1 MSTKI
6 KIGLCGAVIALAL
19 SFFCYTLG
27 YDKAQAEGE
36 SALEQLK
43 LAQAQAV
50 IDAQNK
56 VKLEYEIQIQNEE
69 WAIQKKYPWRARK
82 LDSASDLQMCK
93 TLIYN
98 SDLTDEEKKQ
108 EEAELIRKYQSQQ
121 NN

>member
-1 MSTKI
+1 MKHSKNI
-6 KIGLCGAVIALAL
+6 LIYVIVSILIITG
-19 SFFCYTLG
+19 SVFWY
-27 YDKAQAEGE
+27 
-36 SALEQLK
+36 
-43 LAQAQAV
+43 
-50 IDAQNK
+50 
-56 VKLEYEIQIQNEE
+56 EYEDSKQITDEMQIQNEE

>member
-1 MSTKI
+1 MKHSKNI
-6 KIGLCGAVIALAL
+6 LI
-19 SFFCYTLG
+19 Y
-27 YDKAQAEGE
+27 
-36 SALEQLK
+36 
-43 LAQAQAV
+43 V
-50 IDAQNK
+50 IDSILIITGS
-56 VKLEYEIQIQNEE
+56 VFWYEYEDSKQITDEMQIQNEE

-93 TLIYN
+93 NLIYN

>member
-1 MSTKI
+1 MKI
-6 KIGLCGAVIALAL
+6 SKRIWFYSIIFTIIIIGSICW
-19 SFFCYTLG
+19 YQ
-27 YDKAQAEGE
+27 Y
-36 SALEQLK
+36 
-43 LAQAQAV
+43 
-50 IDAQNK
+50 QNSK
-56 VKLEYEIQIQNEE
+56 QITDEMQIQNEE
-69 WAIQKKYPWRARK
+69 WAIRQKYPWRVRK

>member
-1 MSTKI
+1 MKHSKNI
-6 KIGLCGAVIALAL
+6 LIYVIASILIITG
-19 SFFCYTLG
+19 SVFWYE
-27 YDKAQAEGE
+27 YEDSKQI
-36 SALEQLK
+36 
-43 LAQAQAV
+43 
-50 IDAQNK
+50 ID
-56 VKLEYEIQIQNEE
+56 EIQIQNEE

>member
-1 MSTKI
+1 MKHSKNI
-6 KIGLCGAVIALAL
+6 LIYVIASILIITG
-19 SFFCYTLG
+19 SVFWY
-27 YDKAQAEGE
+27 
-36 SALEQLK
+36 
-43 LAQAQAV
+43 
-50 IDAQNK
+50 
-56 VKLEYEIQIQNEE
+56 EYEDSKQITDEMQIQNEE

-108 EEAELIRKYQSQQ
+108 EEAELIQSQQ

>member
-1 MSTKI
+1 MKHNKNI
-6 KIGLCGAVIALAL
+6 LIYVIASILIITG
-19 SFFCYTLG
+19 SVFWY
-27 YDKAQAEGE
+27 
-36 SALEQLK
+36 
-43 LAQAQAV
+43 
-50 IDAQNK
+50 
-56 VKLEYEIQIQNEE
+56 EYEDSKQITDEMQIQNEE

>member
-1 MSTKI
+1 MKSNRSILLYISIGILIIAGSTSWYQYQDTKQI
-6 KIGLCGAVIALAL
+6 
-19 SFFCYTLG
+19 
-27 YDKAQAEGE
+27 
-36 SALEQLK
+36 
-43 LAQAQAV
+43 
-50 IDAQNK
+50 ID
-56 VKLEYEIQIQNEE
+56 EMQIQNEE
-69 WAIQKKYPWRARK
+69 WAIQKKYPWRVRK

>member
-1 MSTKI
+1 MILTERQSYPI
-6 KIGLCGAVIALAL
+6 LIYVIASILIITG
-19 SFFCYTLG
+19 SVFWY
-27 YDKAQAEGE
+27 
-36 SALEQLK
+36 
-43 LAQAQAV
+43 
-50 IDAQNK
+50 
-56 VKLEYEIQIQNEE
+56 EYEDSKQITNEMQIQNEE

>member
-1 MSTKI
+1 MKYSKNI
-6 KIGLCGAVIALAL
+6 LIYVIASILIITG
-19 SFFCYTLG
+19 SVFWY
-27 YDKAQAEGE
+27 
-36 SALEQLK
+36 
-43 LAQAQAV
+43 
-50 IDAQNK
+50 
-56 VKLEYEIQIQNEE
+56 EYEDSKQITDEMQIQNEE

>member
-1 MSTKI
+1 MKHSKNI
-6 KIGLCGAVIALAL
+6 LIYVIASILII
-19 SFFCYTLG
+19 SGSVFWY
-27 YDKAQAEGE
+27 
-36 SALEQLK
+36 
-43 LAQAQAV
+43 
-50 IDAQNK
+50 
-56 VKLEYEIQIQNEE
+56 EYEDSKQITDEMQIQNEE

>member
-1 MSTKI
+1 MKHSKNI
-6 KIGLCGAVIALAL
+6 LIYVIASILIITG
-19 SFFCYTLG
+19 SVFWY
-27 YDKAQAEGE
+27 
-36 SALEQLK
+36 
-43 LAQAQAV
+43 
-50 IDAQNK
+50 
-56 VKLEYEIQIQNEE
+56 EYEDSKQITDEMQIQNEE

>member
-1 MSTKI
+1 MKISKRIWFYSIIFTIIIIGSICWYQYQNTKQI
-6 KIGLCGAVIALAL
+6 
-19 SFFCYTLG
+19 
-27 YDKAQAEGE
+27 
-36 SALEQLK
+36 
-43 LAQAQAV
+43 
-50 IDAQNK
+50 ID
-56 VKLEYEIQIQNEE
+56 EMQIQNEE
-69 WAIQKKYPWRARK
+69 WAIQKKYPWRVRK

>member
-1 MSTKI
+1 MKHSKNMLI
-6 KIGLCGAVIALAL
+6 YVIASILIITG
-19 SFFCYTLG
+19 SVFWY
-27 YDKAQAEGE
+27 
-36 SALEQLK
+36 
-43 LAQAQAV
+43 
-50 IDAQNK
+50 
-56 VKLEYEIQIQNEE
+56 EYEDSKQITDEMQIQNEE

>member
-1 MSTKI
+1 MKHSKNI
-6 KIGLCGAVIALAL
+6 LIYVIAGILIITG
-19 SFFCYTLG
+19 SVFWY
-27 YDKAQAEGE
+27 
-36 SALEQLK
+36 
-43 LAQAQAV
+43 
-50 IDAQNK
+50 
-56 VKLEYEIQIQNEE
+56 EYEDSKQITDEMQIQNEE
-69 WAIQKKYPWRARK
+69 WAIQKKYPWRVRK

>member
-1 MSTKI
+1 MKHSKNI
-6 KIGLCGAVIALAL
+6 LIYVIASILIITGNV
-19 SFFCYTLG
+19 FWY
-27 YDKAQAEGE
+27 
-36 SALEQLK
+36 
-43 LAQAQAV
+43 
-50 IDAQNK
+50 
-56 VKLEYEIQIQNEE
+56 EYEDSKQITDEMQIQNEE

>member
-1 MSTKI
+1 MKHSKNI
-6 KIGLCGAVIALAL
+6 LIYVIASILIITG
-19 SFFCYTLG
+19 SVFWY
-27 YDKAQAEGE
+27 
-36 SALEQLK
+36 
-43 LAQAQAV
+43 
-50 IDAQNK
+50 
-56 VKLEYEIQIQNEE
+56 EYEDSKQITNEMQIQNEE
-69 WAIQKKYPWRARK
+69 WAIQKKYPWRVRK

>member
-1 MSTKI
+1 MKHSKNI
-6 KIGLCGAVIALAL
+6 LIYVIASILIITG
-19 SFFCYTLG
+19 SVFWY
-27 YDKAQAEGE
+27 
-36 SALEQLK
+36 
-43 LAQAQAV
+43 
-50 IDAQNK
+50 
-56 VKLEYEIQIQNEE
+56 EYEDSKQITDEMQIQNEE
-69 WAIQKKYPWRARK
+69 WAIQKKYPWRVRK

>member
-1 MSTKI
+1 MKHSKNI
-6 KIGLCGAVIALAL
+6 LIYVIASILIITGSVL
-19 SFFCYTLG
+19 WY
-27 YDKAQAEGE
+27 
-36 SALEQLK
+36 
-43 LAQAQAV
+43 
-50 IDAQNK
+50 
-56 VKLEYEIQIQNEE
+56 EYEDSKQITDEMQIQNEE

>member
-1 MSTKI
+1 MKHSKNI
-6 KIGLCGAVIALAL
+6 LIYVIAGILIITG
-19 SFFCYTLG
+19 SVFWY
-27 YDKAQAEGE
+27 
-36 SALEQLK
+36 
-43 LAQAQAV
+43 
-50 IDAQNK
+50 
-56 VKLEYEIQIQNEE
+56 EYEDSKQITDEMQIQNEE

>member
-1 MSTKI
+1 MKHSKNI
-6 KIGLCGAVIALAL
+6 LIYVIASILIITG
-19 SFFCYTLG
+19 SVFWY
-27 YDKAQAEGE
+27 
-36 SALEQLK
+36 
-43 LAQAQAV
+43 
-50 IDAQNK
+50 
-56 VKLEYEIQIQNEE
+56 EYEDSKQITDEMQIQNEE
-69 WAIQKKYPWRARK
+69 WAIQKKYPWRTRK

>member
-1 MSTKI
+1 MKISKRIWFYSIIFTIIIIGSICWYQYQNTKQI
-6 KIGLCGAVIALAL
+6 
-19 SFFCYTLG
+19 
-27 YDKAQAEGE
+27 
-36 SALEQLK
+36 
-43 LAQAQAV
+43 
-50 IDAQNK
+50 ID
-56 VKLEYEIQIQNEE
+56 EIQIQNEE
-69 WAIQKKYPWRARK
+69 WAIQKKHPWRARK

>member
-1 MSTKI
+1 MKHSKNI
-6 KIGLCGAVIALAL
+6 LIYVIASILIITG
-19 SFFCYTLG
+19 SVFWY
-27 YDKAQAEGE
+27 
-36 SALEQLK
+36 
-43 LAQAQAV
+43 
-50 IDAQNK
+50 
-56 VKLEYEIQIQNEE
+56 EYEDSKQITDEMQIQNEE

-82 LDSASDLQMCK
+82 LDSASDLQICK

>member
-1 MSTKI
+1 MKHSKNI
-6 KIGLCGAVIALAL
+6 LIYIIASILIITG
-19 SFFCYTLG
+19 SVFWY
-27 YDKAQAEGE
+27 
-36 SALEQLK
+36 
-43 LAQAQAV
+43 
-50 IDAQNK
+50 
-56 VKLEYEIQIQNEE
+56 EYEDSKQITDEMQIQNEE
-69 WAIQKKYPWRARK
+69 WAIQKKYPWRTRK

>member
-1 MSTKI
+1 MKHSKNI
-6 KIGLCGAVIALAL
+6 LIYVIASILIITG
-19 SFFCYTLG
+19 SVFWY
-27 YDKAQAEGE
+27 
-36 SALEQLK
+36 
-43 LAQAQAV
+43 
-50 IDAQNK
+50 
-56 VKLEYEIQIQNEE
+56 EYEDSKQITNEMQIQNEE

>member
-1 MSTKI
+1 MKISKRIWFYSIIFTIIIIGSICWYQYQNTKQI
-6 KIGLCGAVIALAL
+6 
-19 SFFCYTLG
+19 
-27 YDKAQAEGE
+27 
-36 SALEQLK
+36 
-43 LAQAQAV
+43 
-50 IDAQNK
+50 ID
-56 VKLEYEIQIQNEE
+56 EIQIQNEE
-69 WAIQKKYPWRARK
+69 WAIHKKYPWRVRK

>member
-1 MSTKI
+1 MKHSKNI
-6 KIGLCGAVIALAL
+6 LIYVIAGILIITG
-19 SFFCYTLG
+19 SVFWY
-27 YDKAQAEGE
+27 
-36 SALEQLK
+36 
-43 LAQAQAV
+43 
-50 IDAQNK
+50 
-56 VKLEYEIQIQNEE
+56 EYEDSKQITDEMQIQNEE
-69 WAIQKKYPWRARK
+69 WTIQKKYPWRARK